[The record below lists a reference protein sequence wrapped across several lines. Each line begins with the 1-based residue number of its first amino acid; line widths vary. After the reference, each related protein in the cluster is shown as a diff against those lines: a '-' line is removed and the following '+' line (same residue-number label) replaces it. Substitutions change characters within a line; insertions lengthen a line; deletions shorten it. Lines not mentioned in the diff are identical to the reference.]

1 MVTVSKTTGEYLYIN
16 LLNFKDKAEQEKW
29 YNIIKELINKDIQER
44 LDTAF
49 KEDKKSYTKSLSQ

>member
-49 KEDKKSYTKSLSQ
+49 QEDKKSYTKSLSQ